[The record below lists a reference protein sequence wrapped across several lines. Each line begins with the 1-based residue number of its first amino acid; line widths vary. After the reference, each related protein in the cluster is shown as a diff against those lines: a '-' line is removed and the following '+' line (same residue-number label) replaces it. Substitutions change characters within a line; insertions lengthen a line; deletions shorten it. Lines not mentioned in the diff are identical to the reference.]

1 MTDRFSDAALVV
13 AGHGSTVNADSAAP
27 VYQHVD
33 ELRRRRLFAQTQ
45 EAFWKQE
52 PYLAQVLRG
61 VFARRVFI
69 VPLFISEGYFTEEV
83 VPRELGFCRNGR
95 RDFPRTQERGGQTFF
110 YCGPVGTHP
119 GMTDVLLARAGG
131 IVEQFPFPRA
141 PKPAETALF
150 IAGHGTGN
158 NENSRQA
165 IENQAQLI
173 RARQLYAEV
182 HAVFMEEEPR
192 IIHCHKLARS
202 KNIVV
207 APFFISDGLHSRED
221 IPVMMGAPKAVVAGR
236 LKLGQPPWR
245 NPTERDGKRVWYT
258 AAVGSEPRVA
268 DVILERVRQAASGA
282 DADPQKGF

>member
-1 MTDRFSDAALVV
+1 MANIFKRRKRPLATAAEQTEASDR
-13 AGHGSTVNADSAAP
+13 SA
-27 VYQHVD
+27 
-33 ELRRRRLFAQTQ
+33 
-45 EAFWKQE
+45 
-52 PYLAQVLRG
+52 
-61 VFARRVFI
+61 
-69 VPLFISEGYFTEEV
+69 
-83 VPRELGFCRNGR
+83 RE
-95 RDFPRTQERGGQTFF
+95 
-110 YCGPVGTHP
+110 
-119 GMTDVLLARAGG
+119 
-131 IVEQFPFPRA
+131 
-141 PKPAETALF
+141 
-150 IAGHGTGN
+150 
-158 NENSRQA
+158 SRQA